1 MAGCIRAAI
10 DAGSATRA
18 TATRIGPKIKSPMP
32 PRSQP
37 GSEIERITSLCGAA

>member
-10 DAGSATRA
+10 GAGSAIGT
-18 TATRIGPKIKSPMP
+18 TASRIEAKIRTPIQ